1 MSDPQQ
7 SEQQSGYPLAQP
19 YASGWVWF
27 ARGFKH
33 AARLPMFVMALT
45 FLGIGSLAYE
55 ADVSLAFA
63 LASTFLIWAGPAQ
76 VIFFGAVIQGLSLP
90 AIALSVSLSSVRLMP
105 MCVSLL
111 PLLRRRDQGVAMSL
125 YTAHHIA
132 VTGWVESIR
141 RLPGMP
147 EHARLP
153 WFLGLVH
160 GLYFAASI
168 ATVTG
173 YMLSASV
180 PRELAAG
187 LLFVTPIY
195 FIAALFR
202 NAREPMD
209 WMALVFGFALSPLLK
224 PLVSAGFDLLAVG
237 LIGGTAAF
245 VGQRW
250 LNARRVS
257 RAP

>member
-7 SEQQSGYPLAQP
+7 SGQHTGDQQPQ
-19 YASGWVWF
+19 ASGWVWF

-55 ADVSLAFA
+55 ADVSLGFA

-90 AIALSVSLSSVRLMP
+90 AIALSVSLSSVRLLP
-105 MCVSLL
+105 MCVSLM
-111 PLLRRRDQGVAMSL
+111 PWLRRRDQGLALSL
-125 YTAHHIA
+125 YTAHLIA

-141 RLPGMP
+141 RLPDMP
-147 EHARLP
+147 EPSRLP

-160 GLYFAASI
+160 GLVFAASI
-168 ATVTG
+168 STVAG
-173 YMLSASV
+173 YWLAAEV

-195 FIAALFR
+195 FTAALVR
-202 NAREPMD
+202 NVREPID
-209 WMALVFGFALSPLLK
+209 GMALAAGFILSPLLK

-237 LIGGTAAF
+237 VIGGTAAF
-245 VGQRW
+245 MGQRW
-250 LNARRVS
+250 LNARRAG
-257 RAP
+257 RAS